1 MSFLTVIIY
10 LSDGFLKC
18 RNSCRHKV

>member
-10 LSDGFLKC
+10 LSDGFMKC
-18 RNSCRHKV
+18 RNSCRHNV